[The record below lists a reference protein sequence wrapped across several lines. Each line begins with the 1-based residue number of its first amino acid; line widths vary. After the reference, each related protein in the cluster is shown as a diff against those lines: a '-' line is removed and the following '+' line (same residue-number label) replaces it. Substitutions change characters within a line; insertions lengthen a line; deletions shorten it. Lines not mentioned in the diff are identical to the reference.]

1 MSQNLTETEQKVDL
15 TTCDREPINIP
26 GSIQPH
32 GILLALEENSFKI
45 LQVSSNTFE
54 YLGLQPQELLEQE
67 LSKILSDEQIKA
79 IALCLSEDF
88 DCVNPLK
95 ISIDKQ
101 GEKVTCNGIVHRSN
115 EVIILELEPS
125 DREEEINFFN
135 FHHLVKKPIAK
146 IQNASNLAEL
156 SEVIV
161 NEVRRISGFDRVMV
175 YRFDEEG
182 VGEVIAEA
190 KNEDLTSFLGLRY
203 PPSDIPK
210 QARQLYTLNLL
221 RIIPDINYTP
231 VKIVDDRPLDLS
243 LSVLRSVSPVHIEY
257 LNNMGV
263 TASMSIS
270 LLKNKQLWGLI
281 ACHHHTPKHINYQT
295 RTICEFFGQIMSI
308 ELATKEDN
316 QDLDYKIKLKSIQ
329 SQFVESISQAEDLV
343 NGLVED
349 GNNLF
354 ELVGARGAAICFD
367 DGINLIGN
375 TPDREDVQN
384 LLEWLAPR
392 MEDELIW
399 QSNCLPKDYLTAK
412 KYKSVGS
419 GLLALII
426 SKSPRNYLLWFRPEV
441 IQTVNWGGNPNKP
454 VELEENGSIRLSPRK
469 SFAKWQENVKFQS
482 LPWKRCEIEAALELR
497 SNIVGIVF
505 RKAEEL
511 AKINLELERTNDEL
525 DAFAYIASHDLK
537 EPLRGI
543 HNYSSFLIEDYGN
556 ILTEDGV
563 SKLQTLMSLTQRM
576 ENLINSLLHFS
587 RLGRTELSMQK
598 TDLNQSI
605 ENVIDT
611 LKIGFKEEQIEI
623 CIPRPLPIV
632 NCDRVLIS
640 EVFTNLISNA
650 IKYNNNERKWVEI
663 GWYDEDKSKAL
674 PSLYEGQNRNDR
686 IVFYIKDNGIG
697 IREKHQETIFRI
709 FKRLHAAQKYG
720 GGTGAGLTIVKKI
733 IERHGGRIWVESV
746 YGQGST
752 FFFSLQKSIE

>member
-1 MSQNLTETEQKVDL
+1 
-15 TTCDREPINIP
+15 
-26 GSIQPH
+26 
-32 GILLALEENSFKI
+32 
-45 LQVSSNTFE
+45 
-54 YLGLQPQELLEQE
+54 
-67 LSKILSDEQIKA
+67 
-79 IALCLSEDF
+79 
-88 DCVNPLK
+88 
-95 ISIDKQ
+95 
-101 GEKVTCNGIVHRSN
+101 
-115 EVIILELEPS
+115 
-125 DREEEINFFN
+125 
-135 FHHLVKKPIAK
+135 
-146 IQNASNLAEL
+146 
-156 SEVIV
+156 
-161 NEVRRISGFDRVMV
+161 
-175 YRFDEEG
+175 
-182 VGEVIAEA
+182 
-190 KNEDLTSFLGLRY
+190 
-203 PPSDIPK
+203 
-210 QARQLYTLNLL
+210 
-221 RIIPDINYTP
+221 
-231 VKIVDDRPLDLS
+231 
-243 LSVLRSVSPVHIEY
+243 
-257 LNNMGV
+257 
-263 TASMSIS
+263 
-270 LLKNKQLWGLI
+270 
-281 ACHHHTPKHINYQT
+281 HHHTPKHINYQT

-598 TDLNQSI
+598 TDLNESI

-611 LKIGFKEEQIEI
+611 LKIGFKEEPIEI
-623 CIPRPLPIV
+623 NIPRPLPIV
-632 NCDRVLIS
+632 MCDRVLIG

-650 IKYNNNERKWVEI
+650 IKYNNNDRKWVEI
-663 GWYDEDKSKAL
+663 GWYDEDRSKAL

>member
-15 TTCDREPINIP
+15 TTCDREPINLP

-32 GILLALEENSFKI
+32 GILLALEETSFKI

-54 YLGLQPQELLEQE
+54 YIGLQPQELLEQK
-67 LSKILSDEQIKA
+67 LNKILCTEQIEA
-79 IALCLSEDF
+79 IAHCLSEDF
-88 DCVNPLK
+88 DSVNPLH

-101 GEKVTCNGIVHRSN
+101 GEKLNFNGIVHRSN
-115 EVIILELEPS
+115 EVIILELEPIER
-125 DREEEINFFN
+125 DEEINFFN
-135 FHHLVKKPIAK
+135 FHYLVKKPIAK

-161 NEVRRISGFDRVMV
+161 NEIRRISGFDRVMV
-175 YRFDEEG
+175 YQFDEEG
-182 VGEVIAEA
+182 IGEVIAEA
-190 KNEDLTSFLGLRY
+190 TNEDLTPFLGLRY

-221 RIIPDINYTP
+221 RIIPDVNYTP
-231 VKIVDDRPLDLS
+231 VKIVPDRALDLS
-243 LSVLRSVSPVHIEY
+243 LSALRSVSPIHIEY

-281 ACHHHTPKHINYQT
+281 ACHHQTPKHINYQT
-295 RTICEFFGQIMSI
+295 RTICEFFGQVMSL

-343 NGLVED
+343 SGLVED
-349 GNNLF
+349 GNNLL

-367 DGINLIGN
+367 GQINLIGK
-375 TPDREDVQN
+375 TPDREDVKT
-384 LLEWLAPR
+384 LLDWLAPR
-392 MEDELIW
+392 MEDVLIW
-399 QSNCLPKDYLTAK
+399 QSNCLPKDYLTAE
-412 KYKSVGS
+412 KYKAVGS
-419 GLLALII
+419 GLLALTI
-426 SKSPRNYLLWFRPEV
+426 SKSPKNCLLWFRPEV
-441 IQTVNWGGNPNKP
+441 IQTVNWGGDPNKP
-454 VELEENGSIRLSPRK
+454 VEIEENGIRLSPRK
-469 SFAKWQENVKFQS
+469 SFAKWQENVKFKS
-482 LPWKRCEIEAALELR
+482 LAWKKCEIEAALELR

-511 AKINLELERTNDEL
+511 AKINIELERSNDEL

-563 SKLQTLMSLTQRM
+563 TKLQTLMSLTQRM

-598 TDLNQSI
+598 TDLNESI
-605 ENVIDT
+605 EHVIDT
-611 LKIGFKEEQIEI
+611 LNISFKEEPLEI
-623 CIPRPLPIV
+623 RIPRPLPIV

-640 EVFTNLISNA
+640 EVFSNLISNA
-650 IKYNNNERKWVEI
+650 IKYNNNARKWVEI
-663 GWYDEDKSKAL
+663 GWYDEDRSKAI
-674 PSLYEGQNRNDR
+674 PCFYEGQNRNHQ

-752 FFFSLQKSIE
+752 FFFTLQKPIG